1 MSIILSIIVP
11 VYNSGKY
18 LRDCLNSISDQS
30 FKDFECILVD
40 DGSSDESPII
50 CDEYASADPRFF
62 CIHKKN
68 EGALSARFEG
78 LKKASSK
85 FVSFIDSDDFIEADM
100 YETLMGELSKN
111 KADIIC
117 SGHYVYESSNS
128 SPLQYLNIA
137 KEGVYEGKTLE
148 SLTENILHGKEHA
161 EGVILMSLCGKVY
174 KKNLIFPYIESLP
187 KNLRIWEDIA
197 YSVPPFMDAERIEV
211 LNKCF
216 YHYRYNEDS
225 VTKSKNC
232 DGLFDK
238 TLYSLACAE
247 KSFLKFSPGIKLG
260 FYRKAAQILSSAL
273 WDYCDQPYAEAKK
286 AFDKALDSDF
296 FKKIVKTALDD
307 DNIRTKYEKPFLTY
321 LSKGRLKRAFVY
333 RNFIVNSHS
342 LVKKLIGK
350 T

>member
-1 MSIILSIIVP
+1 MSAILSIIVP

-40 DGSSDESPII
+40 DGSNDESPII

-148 SLTENILHGKEHA
+148 SLTENKPITWTDTTTGNPGSFTIASPAFAVSFQCMLLILSP
-161 EGVILMSLCGKVY
+161 V
-174 KKNLIFPYIESLP
+174 
-187 KNLRIWEDIA
+187 
-197 YSVPPFMDAERIEV
+197 
-211 LNKCF
+211 
-216 YHYRYNEDS
+216 
-225 VTKSKNC
+225 
-232 DGLFDK
+232 
-238 TLYSLACAE
+238 LYSL
-247 KSFLKFSPGIKLG
+247 I
-260 FYRKAAQILSSAL
+260 
-273 WDYCDQPYAEAKK
+273 
-286 AFDKALDSDF
+286 
-296 FKKIVKTALDD
+296 
-307 DNIRTKYEKPFLTY
+307 
-321 LSKGRLKRAFVY
+321 SKVCLR
-333 RNFIVNSHS
+333 I
-342 LVKKLIGK
+342 
-350 T
+350 